1 VIEKLLFV
9 SDGIIALVGYE
20 LEIAGGPPDSVVF
33 EVTGF
38 GANISIS
45 GIQVSLPAAALEHLV
60 QAEGTSVFFYKS
72 EPYTLIAT
80 YLGCVVLE
88 RDEVV
93 KVKGAWDYVSLS
105 TTYVDNTSGSV

>member
-1 VIEKLLFV
+1 MIEKLLFV
-9 SDGIIALVGYE
+9 SDGIIALVGNE
-20 LEIAGGPPDSVVF
+20 LEITDGQLGSVDL
-33 EVTGF
+33 EVTDF
-38 GANISIS
+38 GANLSIY
-45 GIQVSLPAAALEHLV
+45 GLQFSLPASALEHLV

-93 KVKGAWDYVSLS
+93 KVKGAWDYISSLS
-105 TTYVDNTSGSV
+105 TYVGNTSGSV